1 MKKTIKYLHY
11 PPERDVLFVFGAG
24 TSHPDGVPLQRD
36 ILPIILND
44 KEIANSEI
52 GKIVIQF
59 IKDNFVYDEANNEY
73 PNLESIFLY
82 LDYLVLIVGYLD
94 SNRLLLGKLLI
105 Y

>member
-59 IKDNFVYDEANNEY
+59 IKDNFVYDEANNEKIEY
-73 PNLESIFLY
+73 ARRNRY
-82 LDYLVLIVGYLD
+82 LWHGRIRTTK
-94 SNRLLLGKLLI
+94 N
-105 Y
+105 